1 VRENEREPFDALS
14 HRTPA
19 LRSEI
24 RSTVFASVTKVCVS
38 CAQSDGRILSAAP
51 ARAASGL
58 STSSRTADSRF
69 LGRVSESTAL
79 SCALRRIARSF
90 ARAPSTVSREIPRN
104 SVEATANQKQCFRC
118 KFTVG

>member
-1 VRENEREPFDALS
+1 VAVRHRCAIFAREHDASRHRFGEPVRPCRAHISFVRENEREPFDALS

-69 LGRVSESTAL
+69 LA
-79 SCALRRIARSF
+79 SF
-90 ARAPSTVSREIPRN
+90 
-104 SVEATANQKQCFRC
+104 
-118 KFTVG
+118 